1 MAPHAPST
9 LLHLSLHNRFSAN
22 VSYILRQSEAPQ
34 CCHIGLLATPGRAFP
49 ALMPT
54 ESGAEIDGWPF
65 AIQEHHVPERRA
77 G

>member
-1 MAPHAPST
+1 MALPLPRLAGERATELAFSIAPGAPI
-9 LLHLSLHNRFSAN
+9 LPYWV
-22 VSYILRQSEAPQ
+22 VSQLRV
-34 CCHIGLLATPGRAFP
+34 AFP

-65 AIQEHHVPERRA
+65 AIQEHHVPEGRA